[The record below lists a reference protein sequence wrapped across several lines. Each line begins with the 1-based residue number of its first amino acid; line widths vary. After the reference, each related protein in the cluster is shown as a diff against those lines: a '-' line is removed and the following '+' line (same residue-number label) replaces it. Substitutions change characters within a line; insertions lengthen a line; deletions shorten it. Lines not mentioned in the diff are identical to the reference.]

1 MSCALITSLPKVLV
15 LASAARE
22 SLICPAKKIVFWTGF
37 REVRLTFPPTGAGV
51 NLGGWLV
58 LEDWFFSGSSGSYLP
73 DFIAGKFDQT
83 RARLVQSILMQ
94 FRDIAVGKTF
104 PRKGRGTHSES
115 LSCSSATQ

>member
-1 MSCALITSLPKVLV
+1 MTL
-15 LASAARE
+15 
-22 SLICPAKKIVFWTGF
+22 
-37 REVRLTFPPTGAGV
+37 PPTGAGV

-94 FRDIAVGKTF
+94 FRDVAVGKTF
-104 PRKGRGTHSES
+104 PRKGQGTHSES
-115 LSCSSATQ
+115 LSCSSATQGSLSWNHQAPFCEDIP